1 MKAMDHAGTE
11 AQKMTERRL
20 KHDELSELIIKSAIE
35 VHRELGPGLLESIY
49 EMCLAH
55 ELHEQGIPV
64 LQQLAVPIIY
74 KGVRMPNDLRLDLL
88 VDERIIVEVKAVE
101 EFHPVHQAQLLTY
114 LKLTDKRVGLLLNFN
129 SPVLIKGIKRMMNGY
144 LLDGE

>member
-1 MKAMDHAGTE
+1 MNREMDHAETE
-11 AQKMTERRL
+11 TRRISRL

-55 ELHEQGIPV
+55 ELREQGVKV
-64 LQQLAVPIIY
+64 LQQLSVPIIY
-74 KGVRMPNDLRLDLL
+74 KGTRMPNDLRLDLL
-88 VDERIIVEVKAVE
+88 VDDRIIVEVKAVE

-129 SPVLIKGIKRMMNGY
+129 SPVLVKGIKRMMNGY
-144 LLDGE
+144 VLEGE

>member
-1 MKAMDHAGTE
+1 MNHRGTE
-11 AQKMTERRL
+11 TQRMKERRL

-55 ELHEQGIPV
+55 ELREQGIPV

-74 KGVRMPNDLRLDLL
+74 KGSRMPNDLRLDLL
-88 VDERIIVEVKAVE
+88 VDDRIIVEVKAVE
-101 EFHPVHQAQLLTY
+101 ELHPVHQAQLLTY
-114 LKLTDKRVGLLLNFN
+114 LRLTDKRVGLLLNFN
-129 SPVLIKGIKRMMNGY
+129 SPTLIKGIKRMMNGY
-144 LLDGE
+144 LLNGE